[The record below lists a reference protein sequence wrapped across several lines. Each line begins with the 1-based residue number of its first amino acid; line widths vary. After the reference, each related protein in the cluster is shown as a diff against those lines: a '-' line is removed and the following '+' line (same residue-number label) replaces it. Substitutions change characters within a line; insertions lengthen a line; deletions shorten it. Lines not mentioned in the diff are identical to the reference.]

1 MRRLLLLLMLLA
13 IALAAQAPAWL
24 LARSVQERSGNM
36 IELRNAS
43 GTIWNGQ
50 ADAIF
55 RGKTAGEREISAGSI
70 AWRAVRIDWQHRA
83 LIFDVRQ
90 TPAGPRPLTLALG
103 ADSIRLAGGG
113 RLPATVA
120 GRIPLLAGWTIAGEV
135 VVDTDALE
143 WANGTGTGAATALWR
158 SASLVPP
165 DLPGGFA
172 LGEVTAR
179 ITLDSAAIVASVRN
193 SGGDIELTGDASSRT
208 GTVALLLQPR
218 AGSSGT
224 SGAQIAWLQSHTMG
238 RTPRG
243 YTIDAGWPGR

>member
-1 MRRLLLLLMLLA
+1 MRRVLILLMLVA
-13 IALAAQAPAWL
+13 IALAVQAPAWL
-24 LARSVQERSGNM
+24 LARSVQERSGSVM
-36 IELRNAS
+36 ELRNAS

-55 RGKTAGEREISAGSI
+55 RGKTAGESEISAGSV
-70 AWRAVRIDWQHRA
+70 AWRATRIDWQHRA

-103 ADSIRLAGGG
+103 ADNIRLAGGG

-120 GRIPLLAGWTIAGEV
+120 GRIPALAGWTIAGEV
-135 VVDTDALE
+135 LVDSNALG
-143 WANGTGTGAATALWR
+143 WANGAGTGAATVLWR
-158 SASLVPP
+158 GATVVPP

-179 ITLDSAAIVASVRN
+179 VTLDGAAVAVLVRN

-208 GTVALLLQPR
+208 GTVALLVQPR
-218 AGSSGT
+218 AGLSS
-224 SGAQIAWLQSHTMG
+224 AQVAWLQSHTTG
-238 RTPRG
+238 RTSRG
-243 YTIDAGWPGR
+243 YTFDAGWPGR